1 MNFLDK
7 SKKIFGSTG
16 FLYFLLGLSIFN
28 ILGYLQTRRIDIIAL
43 FTVVALLIKGFTN
56 NMIIILLTSLLFT
69 NLYMVLFS
77 HMRLSRF
84 L

>member
-69 NLYMVLFS
+69 NLYMVLFI

>member
-7 SKKIFGSTG
+7 SKQLFESAG
-16 FLYFLLGLSIFN
+16 FLYFLLVLSIFN
-28 ILGYLQTRRIDIIAL
+28 ILGYLQMQRVDIIAL
-43 FTVVALLIKGFTN
+43 FAVVALLVKGFSN
-56 NMIIILLTSLLFT
+56 NMITILLTALLFT
-69 NLYMVLFS
+69 NLYMVLFG

>member
-1 MNFLDK
+1 MNFLEK

-28 ILGYLQTRRIDIIAL
+28 ILGYLQTQRIDIIAL